1 MDKSSAPIR
10 LGYKS
15 EQLERSSGSDLIGK
29 VPPQA
34 LELEEAVLGALMLE
48 KDALSSIA
56 DILKPEVFYKDA
68 HRLIYEGIL
77 YLFNDSQPVDLLT
90 VTNQLRKDGTL
101 EAVGGAYAVTALTTK
116 VNSAANVE
124 YHARIIIEMAIK
136 RELIRV
142 AGEIQRE
149 AFEDTTDVFD
159 LLDKT
164 EGSLFEISEQN
175 IRKNY
180 QDMRTIMTEALGELE
195 ARQKH
200 TDGLTG
206 VPSGFSELDRVTSGW
221 QPSDLIIIAARPGMG
236 KTAFVVS
243 AMRNAAVDFG
253 KPVAIFSLE
262 MSSVQLVNRLISAE
276 SELESEKIKKGN
288 LADYEWQQLL
298 HKTEKISKSPIFI
311 DDTPALTILE
321 LRAKCRR
328 LKSQHDVQL
337 IIIDY
342 LQLMS
347 ADSRSGGN
355 REQEI
360 ASISR
365 ALKGL
370 AKELNV
376 PVIAL
381 SQLSRAVETR
391 GGDKRPQLSDL
402 RESGS
407 IEQDADMVMFLY
419 RPEYY
424 GLNEDAEG
432 MPTTG
437 MGEVIIAKHRNGS
450 LDNVKLKFIGKFTKF
465 TDMDFHSG
473 YGTGSFPSN
482 AGAGFQSTV
491 TLPSGLNS
499 ESDQPDLPD
508 EPAEDTPPPF

>member
-1 MDKSSAPIR
+1 MKEQSSSPIR
-10 LGYKS
+10 IGYKS
-15 EQLERSSGSDLIGK
+15 DNFSSQIGESLGK

-56 DILKPEVFYKDA
+56 DILKPDVFYKEG
-68 HRLIYEGIL
+68 HKVIYEAIL
-77 YLFNDSQPVDLLT
+77 FLFNDSQPVDLLT

-101 EAVGGAYAVTALTTK
+101 EVAGGAYAVTALTTK

-124 YHARIIIEMAIK
+124 YHARIIIEMGIK

-142 AGEIQRE
+142 SGEIQKKAYE
-149 AFEDTTDVFD
+149 ETTDVFD
-159 LLDKT
+159 LLDQT
-164 EGSLFEISEQN
+164 ESALFEVSEQN

-180 QDMRTIMTEALGELE
+180 QDMKTIMTEALGELE

-200 TDGLTG
+200 KDGLTG
-206 VPSGFSELDRVTSGW
+206 VPTGFSALDRVTSGW
-221 QPSDLIIIAARPGMG
+221 QKSDLVIIAARPGMG

-253 KPVAIFSLE
+253 KAVAIFSLE

-276 SELESEKIKKGN
+276 SELESEKIKKGT
-288 LADYEWQQLL
+288 LAEYEWQQLL
-298 HKTEKISKSPIFI
+298 HKTEKISKAPIFI

-328 LKSQHDVQL
+328 LKSQHDIQL

-347 ADSRSGGN
+347 ADSSRGGGN

-370 AKELNV
+370 AKELSV

-424 GLNEDAEG
+424 GLSEDSEG
-432 MPTTG
+432 LPTTG
-437 MGEVIIAKHRNGS
+437 VGEVIIAKHRNGS
-450 LDNVKLKFIGKFTKF
+450 LENVKLKFIGKFTKF
-465 TDMDFHSG
+465 CDLDFNDDSG
-473 YGTGSFPSN
+473 YSGGSFPDD
-482 AGAGFQSTV
+482 AGSGFQNTV
-491 TLPSGLNS
+491 TLQSGLNS
-499 ESDQPDLPD
+499 GDESSNLPPDNT
-508 EPAEDTPPPF
+508 PAPF